1 MGRGN
6 AVYLAKSLTVQM
18 IFNYLIG
25 FDRSKVGRAICT
37 LGWDFIGVYIWEVL
51 AGQKTKACGLFI
63 IAKVRHGNFE
73 GVIVFY
79 TQGSF
84 LRC

>member
-18 IFNYLIG
+18 IFNCLIG
-25 FDRSKVGRAICT
+25 FDRSKVGKAIST

-51 AGQKTKACGLFI
+51 AG
-63 IAKVRHGNFE
+63 
-73 GVIVFY
+73 
-79 TQGSF
+79 
-84 LRC
+84 